1 MSVAGSILNPE
12 VMALM
17 CLGVV
22 VGIIFGAIP
31 GLNTPIAVALLLP
44 FSFALDTVP
53 AVSLLIAVYMGGI
66 SGGLVSA
73 ILLRI
78 PGTAAAIA
86 TTFDGYPMCQK
97 GQAAEALAIGT
108 FGSFI
113 GGLFSAFALWLIAPS
128 LTKMAIKFG
137 PWEYFGI
144 TFLSLCLVSV
154 LMGNNVVKGL
164 ISMLIGL
171 LLSTVGMS
179 SMDGVVKRFT
189 FNFYQLEAGLSMV
202 IVIIGIYA
210 VPEILATAGR
220 LREDM
225 TSANF
230 EKKIFYLPSKKN
242 MLGYWPCILRSSVI
256 GTFIG
261 VLPGMGSSTG
271 SMLSYAAAK
280 KLSKHPEEFGQG
292 TPEGVYATE
301 VSNNAVTGGAL
312 IPMLSLGVPGDSV
325 TAIIMAALVMQG
337 ISVGTMLFTTN
348 KGLIH
353 TLILAVFVANILM
366 FVFQSFGIPIFARI
380 VQVPRYYLMPLIAM
394 CCVIGCV
401 SVNNRVFDVY
411 VIIVL
416 GILGYALEKNH
427 YPLPPLLLG
436 FVLGSMVE
444 QYYRRSLMYYGSF
457 WGCMSQWSAGSFLVI
472 AAVLIPVVSFMMKH
486 MSLKKAGTGQ

>member
-1 MSVAGSILNPE
+1 
-12 VMALM
+12 
-17 CLGVV
+17 
-22 VGIIFGAIP
+22 
-31 GLNTPIAVALLLP
+31 
-44 FSFALDTVP
+44 
-53 AVSLLIAVYMGGI
+53 
-66 SGGLVSA
+66 
-73 ILLRI
+73 
-78 PGTAAAIA
+78 
-86 TTFDGYPMCQK
+86 
-97 GQAAEALAIGT
+97 
-108 FGSFI
+108 
-113 GGLFSAFALWLIAPS
+113 
-128 LTKMAIKFG
+128 
-137 PWEYFGI
+137 
-144 TFLSLCLVSV
+144 
-154 LMGNNVVKGL
+154 
-164 ISMLIGL
+164 
-171 LLSTVGMS
+171 
-179 SMDGVVKRFT
+179 
-189 FNFYQLEAGLSMV
+189 
-202 IVIIGIYA
+202 
-210 VPEILATAGR
+210 
-220 LREDM
+220 
-225 TSANF
+225 
-230 EKKIFYLPSKKN
+230 
-242 MLGYWPCILRSSVI
+242 
-256 GTFIG
+256 
-261 VLPGMGSSTG
+261 MGSSTG

-337 ISVGTMLFTTN
+337 ISVGPMLFTTN

>member
-1 MSVAGSILNPE
+1 
-12 VMALM
+12 M
-17 CLGVV
+17 CIGTL

-31 GLNTPIAVALLLP
+31 GLNTPIAVALMLP

-53 AVSLLIAVYMGGI
+53 AVALLIAIYMGGI

-86 TTFDGYPMCQK
+86 TTFDGYPMCKK
-97 GQAAEALAIGT
+97 GHAAEALAIGT

-113 GGLFSAFALWLIAPS
+113 GGLFSACALWLIAPT
-128 LTKMAIKFG
+128 LTQLAIKFG

-144 TFLSLCLVSV
+144 TFMSLCMVSV
-154 LMGNNVVKGL
+154 LMGNNIVKGL
-164 ISMLIGL
+164 IAMLIGL

-189 FNFYQLEAGLSMV
+189 FGQYQLEAGLSMV

-225 TSANF
+225 TSASF
-230 EKKIFYLPSKKN
+230 EKKLFYLPNKENRRK
-242 MLGYWPCILRSSVI
+242 YWPCIARSSLI

-261 VLPGMGSSTG
+261 ILPGMGSSTG

-280 KLSKHPEEFGQG
+280 KCSKHPEEFGNG
-292 TPEGVYATE
+292 SPEGVYATE
-301 VSNNAVTGGAL
+301 VANNAVTGGAL

-337 ISVGTMLFTTN
+337 VSVGPMLFTTN
-348 KGLIH
+348 KGLINI
-353 TLILAVFVANILM
+353 LILAVFVANIMM
-366 FVFQSFGIPIFARI
+366 FVFQSFGIPLFARI

-401 SVNNRVFDVY
+401 SVNNRVFDDY
-411 VIIVL
+411 IIIIL
-416 GILGYALEKNH
+416 GILGYVLEKNG

-436 FVLGSMVE
+436 FVLGGMVE
-444 QYYRRSLMYYGSF
+444 QYYRRSLMYYGSVS
-457 WGCMSQWSAGSFLVI
+457 GAMAQWTAGSYLVI
-472 AAVLIPVVSFMMKH
+472 LGVLIPVVSAL
-486 MSLKKAGTGQ
+486 LKNNRVRSALHLKAK